1 MEDHLLQVVP
11 SYKYLGVI
19 LDPLLNF
26 NLHLAYV
33 AKTVA
38 YKTYKLCLLRPS
50 LTNKL
55 ALKICSFFIE
65 RKTSSHVGEF
75 PGPSVLVGLL
85 GRTADGVVSSPSLLL
100 LGGGLMGSSMSV
112 EYTAGLPSAPSTADS
127 AFRPIKNFRRT
138 ATTGKYSAK
147 RLFAKY
153 VKKNGPLNFVYT
165 LFTR

>member
-1 MEDHLLQVVP
+1 MLERTVLEDTLVSRRL
-11 SYKYLGVI
+11 SLYKKFARNHNGQ
-19 LDPLLNF
+19 
-26 NLHLAYV
+26 
-33 AKTVA
+33 
-38 YKTYKLCLLRPS
+38 
-50 LTNKL
+50 TNKL